1 MNRLTPKQ
9 KEIFD
14 FIVDTVATHGY
25 PPSVREI
32 CAAVGLKSPST
43 VHAHLTAL
51 ERAGLISRDAGKTR
65 AITLT
70 AGAGA
75 GGGVPILGTVAAG
88 QPILA
93 VEDALGFLPFDPG
106 KSGEYFALRIKGDSM
121 INVGILE
128 DDMVVVRRQPTA
140 ENGDIVVALIGE
152 EATCKTLRR
161 RNGEVWLVP
170 ENDDYEPID
179 GSEAV
184 ILGKVTAVIRTY

>member
-1 MNRLTPKQ
+1 MSRLTPKQ
-9 KEIFD
+9 KEVFD
-14 FIVDTVATHGY
+14 YIAQTVAAQGY

-51 ERAGLISRDAGKTR
+51 ERAGLITRDAGKTR

-70 AGAGA
+70 SGAGA
-75 GGGVPILGTVAAG
+75 GGVPILGTVAAG

-106 KSGEYFALRIKGDSM
+106 KSGEYFALRIKGDSI
-121 INVGILE
+121 INAGILE

-140 ENGDIVVALIGE
+140 ENGEIVVALIE
-152 EATCKTLRR
+152 DEATCKTLRR
-161 RNGEVWLVP
+161 KNGEVWLVP

-179 GSEAV
+179 GSEAT

>member
-1 MNRLTPKQ
+1 MSRLTPKQ
-9 KEIFD
+9 KEVFD
-14 FIVDTVATHGY
+14 YIAQTVAAQGY

-51 ERAGLISRDAGKTR
+51 ERAGLITRDAGKTR

-70 AGAGA
+70 SGAGA
-75 GGGVPILGTVAAG
+75 GGVPILGTVAAG

-121 INVGILE
+121 INAGILE

-140 ENGDIVVALIGE
+140 ENGEIVVALIE
-152 EATCKTLRR
+152 DEATCKTLRR
-161 RNGEVWLVP
+161 KNGEVWLVP
-170 ENDDYEPID
+170 ENDDYELID
-179 GSEAV
+179 GSEAT

>member
-1 MNRLTPKQ
+1 MSRLTPKQ
-9 KEIFD
+9 KEVFD
-14 FIVDTVATHGY
+14 YIAQTVAAQGY

-51 ERAGLISRDAGKTR
+51 ERAGLITRDAGKTR

-70 AGAGA
+70 SGAGA
-75 GGGVPILGTVAAG
+75 GGVPILGTVAAG

-93 VEDALGFLPFDPG
+93 VEDALGFLPFNPG

-121 INVGILE
+121 INAGILE

-140 ENGDIVVALIGE
+140 ENGEIVVALIE
-152 EATCKTLRR
+152 DEATCKTLRR
-161 RNGEVWLVP
+161 KNGEVWLVP

-179 GSEAV
+179 GSEAT

>member
-1 MNRLTPKQ
+1 MSRLTPKQ
-9 KEIFD
+9 KEVFD
-14 FIVDTVATHGY
+14 YIAQTVAAQGY

-51 ERAGLISRDAGKTR
+51 ERAGLITRDAGKTR

-70 AGAGA
+70 SGAGA
-75 GGGVPILGTVAAG
+75 GGVPILGTVAAG

-121 INVGILE
+121 INAGILE

-140 ENGDIVVALIGE
+140 ENGEIVVALIE
-152 EATCKTLRR
+152 DEATCKTLRR
-161 RNGEVWLVP
+161 KNGEVWLVP

-179 GSEAV
+179 GSEAT

>member
-1 MNRLTPKQ
+1 MSRLTPKQ

-14 FIVDTVATHGY
+14 FIVDTVAGQGY

-32 CAAVGLKSPST
+32 CKAVGLKSPST

-51 ERAGLISRDAGKTR
+51 ERSGLITRDAGKTR

-70 AGAGA
+70 AGAA
-75 GGGVPILGTVAAG
+75 VGGVPILGTVAAG

-93 VEDALGFLPFDPG
+93 VEDALGYLPFDPG
-106 KSGEYFALRIKGDSM
+106 KSGEYFSLRFSGDSM
-121 INVGILE
+121 INAGILE
-128 DDMVVVRRQPTA
+128 GDMVVVRRQPRA
-140 ENGDIVVALIGE
+140 ENGEIVVALIGE

-161 RNGEVWLVP
+161 RNGEVWLLP

-179 GSEAV
+179 GSEAT

>member
-1 MNRLTPKQ
+1 MSRLTPKQ

-14 FIVDTVATHGY
+14 FIVETVAAQGY

-51 ERAGLISRDAGKTR
+51 ERAGLITRDSGKTR

-70 AGAGA
+70 QGAA
-75 GGGVPILGTVAAG
+75 VGGVPILGTVAAG

-106 KSGEYFALRIKGDSM
+106 RSGEYFALRIKGDSM
-121 INVGILE
+121 INAGILE

-152 EATCKTLRR
+152 EATCKTFRR
-161 RNGEVWLVP
+161 KNGKVWLVP

-179 GSEAV
+179 GSEAT

>member
-1 MNRLTPKQ
+1 MSRLTPKQ
-9 KEIFD
+9 KEVFD
-14 FIVDTVATHGY
+14 YIAQTVAAQGY

-51 ERAGLISRDAGKTR
+51 ERAGLITRDAGKTR

-70 AGAGA
+70 SGAGA
-75 GGGVPILGTVAAG
+75 GGVPILGTVAAG

-106 KSGEYFALRIKGDSM
+106 ESGEYFALRIKGDSM
-121 INVGILE
+121 INAGILE

-140 ENGDIVVALIGE
+140 ENGEIVVALIE
-152 EATCKTLRR
+152 DEATCKTLRR
-161 RNGEVWLVP
+161 KNGEVWLVP

-179 GSEAV
+179 GSEAT